1 MSRTSHRESRIIAA
15 SPERMF
21 DLVADVERYPEFLP
35 LIRKATILRRHES
48 AYETEQV
55 LAMGPLLHRFI
66 SRTELERPKSIVV
79 TSADRGFRRFD
90 IRWSFAPTP
99 DGLCQTDFSL
109 DCEVRSLLLQ
119 PLATALMGE
128 MATTMVNAFAARAR
142 KLADL
147 DKG

>member
-1 MSRTSHRESRIIAA
+1 MSHTSHRESRVIPV

-35 LIRKATILRRHES
+35 LIRKATIIRRYET

-55 LAMGPLLHRFI
+55 LALGLIMHRFV
-66 SRTELERPKSIVV
+66 SRTELQRPESIVV
-79 TSADRGFRRFD
+79 TSTDRGFSRFD

-99 DGLCQTDFSL
+99 DGLCLTDFSL

-119 PLATALMGE
+119 PLATVLLTE
-128 MATTMVNAFAARAR
+128 MATTMVNAFSARAR
-142 KLADL
+142 KLDAL
-147 DKG
+147 GKL

>member
-1 MSRTSHRESRIIAA
+1 M
-15 SPERMF
+15 
-21 DLVADVERYPEFLP
+21 ERYPEFLP